1 MSWIQ
6 NLFRSSPVRPMQ
18 EHMRAS
24 VNCAHKLPDLLAAML
39 TGDAPGV
46 ARVRREID
54 ELEHE
59 ADRIKNEIRSHL
71 PRRLLMAMERRDMLE
86 ILESQDSIADTAQ
99 DLAGLA
105 DQRGMRVPD
114 SLREPLLELARRSL
128 AACDQ
133 ARAVIDELDE
143 LVETGFKGREV
154 GKVEA
159 MIDALGRIESE
170 TDELA
175 EKVTRKLFALEPG
188 IGVDV
193 VFWYQFIGW
202 IGDLADHAEK
212 VGNRL
217 RLLIAT

>member
-1 MSWIQ
+1 
-6 NLFRSSPVRPMQ
+6 MQ

-24 VNCAHKLPDLLAAML
+24 VGCAHKLLELLDAMVAGDRAA
-39 TGDAPGV
+39 V
-46 ARVRREID
+46 ARIRKEID

-86 ILESQDSIADTAQ
+86 ILDFQDSIADTTQ
-99 DLAGLA
+99 DIAGLA
-105 DQRGMRVPD
+105 DQRGMGIPEA
-114 SLREPLLELARRSL
+114 LREPILELARRSL
-128 AACDQ
+128 AACDE
-133 ARAVIDELDE
+133 ARGVIDELDD
-143 LVETGFKGREV
+143 LVEVGFKGREV
-154 GKVEA
+154 GRVET
-159 MIDALGRIESE
+159 MIGSLGRIESE

-175 EKVTRKLFALEPG
+175 ERATRKLFALESEIG
-188 IGVDV
+188 IGV
-193 VFWYQFIGW
+193 VFWYQMIAW